1 MPKLSKELIL
11 ALPKWAREHLLPVL
25 LTIRSAGFLFAV
37 LALWLFATL
46 AYGILAKESFTF
58 DQQILLT
65 LRELHRPLLA
75 VVMLGLTYIGQ
86 PIVLLSISTGLGI

>member
-11 ALPKWAREHLLPVL
+11 VLPKWAREHLLPVL
-25 LTIRSAGFLFAV
+25 LTVRATGFLFAA

-46 AYGILAKESFTF
+46 AYEILAKQSFTF

-65 LRELHRPLLA
+65 LRELHRPTID
-75 VVMLGLTYIGQ
+75 VVMLGLA
-86 PIVLLSISTGLGI
+86 